1 MLIPHITPEQLRTQP
16 DQTVNIINRLI
27 DQVNILTN
35 KKQADTIKVKQPRR
49 PQGAIL
55 FVKFPISRG
64 VLYNRIMDN
73 LLPENEYYS
82 VESRKYVNPQV
93 GLDERNAFINN
104 LRSLQQANNQQISS
118 QTSNLGTSV
127 PSNLG
132 GLMGGTGYWTSRYQT
147 PQTNSLVNDLRTVAQ
162 AQALNEMLANEEAM
176 WQKRYKD
183 AYRQYQQRAYKNG
196 NGGGNG
202 GGGNGNGN
210 GNQSGW
216 NGETTLNPTGDDKS
230 KSTTPPNPEDFWV
243 DANTQQQTGAVTPSQ
258 IFNVMNPL
266 HWIGLMQEAKF
277 NGRRR
282 FE

>member
-1 MLIPHITPEQLRTQP
+1 M
-16 DQTVNIINRLI
+16 
-27 DQVNILTN
+27 
-35 KKQADTIKVKQPRR
+35 
-49 PQGAIL
+49 
-55 FVKFPISRG
+55 FVKFPIPRG

-82 VESRKYVNPQV
+82 VESRNYVNPQV

-147 PQTNSLVNDLRTVAQ
+147 PQMNSLANDLRTVAQ

-183 AYRQYQQRAYKNG
+183 AYRQYQQRAYNNNKN
-196 NGGGNG
+196 NSN
-202 GGGNGNGN
+202 GNGNGN

-216 NGETTLNPTGDDKS
+216 NGETTLNPTDPNNS
-230 KSTTPPNPEDFWV
+230 KSTTPPNPEDYWV
-243 DANTQQQTGAVTPSQ
+243 DPNNKQQAVGP
-258 IFNVMNPL
+258 VMPLPGFLNPL
-266 HWIGLMQEAKF
+266 HWIGLM
-277 NGRRR
+277 
-282 FE
+282 